1 MTAFVTAPSIAWG
14 PGAVEQLSSLGARRT
29 FVLVDHAVRDAPALL
44 RTLEELDKGGSA
56 VEVEVSDGAAQQLAR
71 VGAVAERMRRFGPD
85 WVVAIGGGTTLD
97 GAKAARLWMEQPDL
111 PLTSVPSVVPFP
123 ERPGSRF
130 VAIPTTS
137 GSGAEASWTC
147 DLFAPDGSPWEIA
160 HRGLVPEWALVD
172 PAFAA
177 GLESPARLA
186 GGLETL
192 AIATEAFVSAWSN
205 PFSDALALGAVV
217 TVVRDLPLS
226 LKWTDEPD
234 ARASLHYAATM
245 AGIAASNAQRG
256 VAHALA
262 RALVGP
268 TGLPYGMLLGVV
280 LPAVLEF
287 DRPAAREKLER
298 AAQAV
303 TPPGESGKTELSVRL
318 RRLGQ
323 TLGAPRD
330 LAVAGIDPGAIAGR
344 RAEIIGAA
352 LRSPGVLANPRVPQ
366 AEELGALLDLVAG
379 TAVPRPDPPRTSS

>member
-29 FVLVDHAVRDAPALL
+29 FVLVDRAVKDGPALL
-44 RTLEELDKGGSA
+44 RAVEELEKGGSA
-56 VEVEVSDGAAQQLAR
+56 IEVGVGAGDAQQLSR
-71 VGAVAERMRRFGPD
+71 VGAVAEELRRFGPD
-85 WVVAIGGGTTLD
+85 WIVAIGGGSTLD
-97 GAKAARLWMEQPDL
+97 GAKAARLWMEL
-111 PLTSVPSVVPFP
+111 PELPATSVPPVVPFP
-123 ERPGSRF
+123 ERPSSRL

-147 DLFAPDGSPWEIA
+147 DLFAPDNSPVEVA

-177 GLESPARLA
+177 GLEPPARLE

-192 AIATEAFVSAWSN
+192 ALAAEAYLSAWSN
-205 PFSDALALGAVV
+205 PFSDALALGALVA
-217 TVVRDLPLS
+217 VVRDLPLS

-245 AGIAASNAQRG
+245 AGLAVSNAQRG
-256 VAHALA
+256 AAHALA

-268 TGLPYGMLLGVV
+268 TGLPYGTLLGLTLPPV
-280 LPAVLEF
+280 LDF
-287 DRPAAREKLER
+287 DRTAAREKLER

-303 TPPGESGKTELSVRL
+303 TPAGESGKTELSVRL
-318 RRLGQ
+318 RRLGA

-330 LAVAGIDPGAIAGR
+330 LIGAGVDPAVIAGR
-344 RAEIIGAA
+344 RAEIIAAA
-352 LRSPGVLANPRVPQ
+352 LRSPGALANPRVPR
-366 AEELGALLDLVAG
+366 AEDVEGLLEALLGRDARG
-379 TAVPRPDPPRTSS
+379 SDPPRSRA